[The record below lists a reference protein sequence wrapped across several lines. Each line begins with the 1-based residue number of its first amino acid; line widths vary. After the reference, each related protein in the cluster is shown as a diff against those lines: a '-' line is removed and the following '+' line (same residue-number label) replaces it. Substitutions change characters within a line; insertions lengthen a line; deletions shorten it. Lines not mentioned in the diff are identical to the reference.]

1 MVSCLQCGRSWPDDE
16 RGRNNLAKH
25 KFRNIAPDGTL
36 TCISKETKKMSQMK
50 VAQIRKTINTLERV
64 EDIENGF
71 EKINELEVQL
81 KLKSEENEELK
92 CKEFQGCKL
101 PASII
106 ARRSMTEPERRLIL
120 EKQGN
125 KCAGVNCK
133 LSSLSGYAY
142 DIDHKVPIQFGGNND
157 ECNLQALCTEC
168 HRNKT
173 DFERTLKTILEK
185 GGNETVVLPDAWPH
199 LISHALYSKH
209 ITSPIVIYA
218 S

>member
-1 MVSCLQCGRSWPDDE
+1 MNLKCPDCKKEFPSRHSLDCHVSRESKKLPDERCGRKEDQ
-16 RGRNNLAKH
+16 RQAKIQ
-25 KFRNIAPDGTL
+25 KQNDF
-36 TCISKETKKMSQMK
+36 KETKNKIMNDLSK
-50 VAQIRKTINTLERV
+50 CTTVVELE
-64 EDIENGF
+64 NFAGSLK
-71 EKINELEVQL
+71 KINELEVQL

-168 HRNKT
+168 HRNK
-173 DFERTLKTILEK
+173 DHSHHDSK
-185 GGNETVVLPDAWPH
+185 DH
-199 LISHALYSKH
+199 LCMQNSSRFDSECSISMYHAFTSKQKKR
-209 ITSPIVIYA
+209 V
-218 S
+218 

>member
-1 MVSCLQCGRSWPDDE
+1 M
-16 RGRNNLAKH
+16 
-25 KFRNIAPDGTL
+25 
-36 TCISKETKKMSQMK
+36 
-50 VAQIRKTINTLERV
+50 
-64 EDIENGF
+64 
-71 EKINELEVQL
+71 EVQL

-92 CKEFQGCKL
+92 SNEFQGCKL

-199 LISHALYSKH
+199 FISHALYSKH

>member
-1 MVSCLQCGRSWPDDE
+1 M
-16 RGRNNLAKH
+16 
-25 KFRNIAPDGTL
+25 
-36 TCISKETKKMSQMK
+36 
-50 VAQIRKTINTLERV
+50 
-64 EDIENGF
+64 
-71 EKINELEVQL
+71 EVQL

-92 CKEFQGCKL
+92 SKEFQGCKL

-168 HRNKT
+168 HRKKT
-173 DFERTLKTILEK
+173 DFERTLKAILEK
-185 GGNETVVLPDAWPH
+185 GGNETVVLPDSWPH
-199 LISHALYSKH
+199 FISHALYSKH

>member
-1 MVSCLQCGRSWPDDE
+1 
-16 RGRNNLAKH
+16 
-25 KFRNIAPDGTL
+25 
-36 TCISKETKKMSQMK
+36 MSQMK

-142 DIDHKVPIQFGGNND
+142 DIDHKVPIQFGGNHD
-157 ECNLQALCTEC
+157 ECNLQALCTESM
-168 HRNKT
+168 RTQNRLAQPSL
-173 DFERTLKTILEK
+173 ERLPHGLERRPEAPN
-185 GGNETVVLPDAWPH
+185 GATAC
-199 LISHALYSKH
+199 A
-209 ITSPIVIYA
+209 
-218 S
+218 